1 MNKDD
6 IEFVIKQMTAGIGIK
21 GDMMFSDNKVAF
33 KGKGI
38 SIVVFEDD
46 FARCRSFLRVGDEYA
61 GFLASVESSEPIHI
75 ANVIQ
80 QSLSTRDKMASCISA
95 LKDEGWDASVLGVS
109 SYASNILVSN
119 GDRSAVLYIPHRDG
133 IIVYGKNYRSV
144 ANTLA
149 RCGITEDIRK
159 ESFDSN
165 RIHKFI

>member
-6 IEFVIKQMTAGIGIK
+6 IEFVIKQMTAGTGIK

-46 FARCRSFLRVGDEYA
+46 FARCRSFLRVGDKYA
-61 GFLASVESSEPIHI
+61 GFLASVESSEPADV

-80 QSLSTRDKMASCISA
+80 QSLDVRDKMASCISA
-95 LKDEGWDASVLGVS
+95 LKDEGWDASVHGCS
-109 SYASNILVSN
+109 EYASNILVSN
-119 GDRSAVLYIPHRDG
+119 GNRSAILYIPYGDG
-133 IIVYGKNYRSV
+133 IVVYGRNYMSV

-149 RCGITEDIRK
+149 RHGIIEDCRK
-159 ESFDSN
+159 NSFDS
-165 RIHKFI
+165 RHIHKFI

>member
-119 GDRSAVLYIPHRDG
+119 GNRSAVLYIPHRDG

>member
-6 IEFVIKQMTAGIGIK
+6 IEFVIKQMTAGTGIK

-46 FARCRSFLRVGDEYA
+46 FARCRSFLRVGDKYA

-95 LKDEGWDASVLGVS
+95 LKDEGWDASVHGCS
-109 SYASNILVSN
+109 EYASNILVSN
-119 GDRSAVLYIPHRDG
+119 GNRSAILYIPYGDG
-133 IIVYGKNYRSV
+133 IVVYGRNYMSV

-149 RCGITEDIRK
+149 RHGIIEDCRK
-159 ESFDSN
+159 NSFDS
-165 RIHKFI
+165 RHIHKFI

>member
-6 IEFVIKQMTAGIGIK
+6 IEFVIKQMTAGTGIK

-46 FARCRSFLRVGDEYA
+46 FARCRSFLRVGDKYA

-80 QSLSTRDKMASCISA
+80 QSLSTRDKMTSCISA
-95 LKDEGWDASVLGVS
+95 LKDEGWDASVHGCS
-109 SYASNILVSN
+109 EYASNILVSN
-119 GDRSAVLYIPHRDG
+119 GNRSAILYIPYGDG
-133 IIVYGKNYRSV
+133 IVVYGRNYMSV

-149 RCGITEDIRK
+149 RHGIIEDCRK
-159 ESFDSN
+159 NSFDS
-165 RIHKFI
+165 RHIHKFI

>member
-1 MNKDD
+1 MNTDD
-6 IEFVIKQMTAGIGIK
+6 IEFVIKQMTAGAGIK
-21 GDMMFSDNKVAF
+21 GGTMFSDNKIAF
-33 KGKGI
+33 KGKGV

-46 FARCRSFLRVGDEYA
+46 FAGCRSFLKVGNEYA
-61 GFLASVESSEPIHI
+61 GFLASVESSEPIHV

-119 GDRSAVLYIPHRDG
+119 GNRSAVLYIPHRDG

>member
-1 MNKDD
+1 MNNED
-6 IEFVIKQMTAGIGIK
+6 IEFVIKQMTAGAGIK
-21 GDMMFSDNKVAF
+21 GDMMFSDDRIIF

-38 SIVVFEDD
+38 SIVVFESD

-61 GFLASVESSEPIHI
+61 GFLASVESSEPADV

-80 QSLSTRDKMASCISA
+80 QSLDVRDKMASCISA

-119 GDRSAVLYIPHRDG
+119 GNRSAVLYIPHRDG

-149 RCGITEDIRK
+149 RCGITEYIRK